1 MKFSAPL
8 EFKIATEEWEFDLI
22 HQLNYKT
29 FVEEIPQHEPG
40 PARRLVDKFHS
51 ENTYLIC
58 LCGKSLAGMLAMRA
72 KRPFSLDL
80 KLPRLDDYL
89 PEHRSICEIRL
100 LAVEK
105 DFRMSHVLQGL
116 LKLVKQHGAAQG
128 YNLGIIS
135 GTTRQ
140 QKLYKHLGFVPFGPL
155 VGTSEA
161 LFQPMYLTWE
171 VFESRTKGLFA
182 DSDQSL

>member
-1 MKFSAPL
+1 MKFPAPL
-8 EFKIATEEWEFDLI
+8 EFKIAAEEWEFDLI

-40 PARRLVDKFHS
+40 PGRRLVDKFHS

-58 LCGKSLAGMLAMRA
+58 LSGKYLAGMLAMRA
-72 KRPFSLDL
+72 QRPFSLDL
-80 KLPRLDDYL
+80 KLPRLDEYL
-89 PEHRSICEIRL
+89 PKGRSICEIRL

-116 LKLVKQHGAAQG
+116 LKLVKQHGAERG

-140 QKLYKHLGFVPFGPL
+140 QKLYKHIGFVPFGPL
-155 VGTSEA
+155 VGAPKA

-182 DSDQSL
+182 DPGQDL